1 MEILILLLF
10 GLLVTVVMLPFV
22 ALAKANAAK
31 RAIDDLAGRVSSVEN
46 EVRTLGP
53 RAVAPMETQRA
64 AEQPVAAAA
73 VPPPLPVTMP
83 VSPPPPEKRAEPTP
97 MRQMPALAARA
108 KPAITPKPSIDWEQF
123 MGAKLFA
130 WIGGL
135 ALFLGVAFFVKY
147 SFEHNLIPPELRV
160 AIGFV
165 IGVVLLLGGV
175 LLKRKENAVTAQTL
189 CATGILVL
197 YAVTFAS
204 RAYYHFAFF
213 GLVQTFSLM
222 ALITAVAFL
231 LAVRLNAM
239 LVAVLGIAGGFLTP
253 VLLSTGQDNPLG
265 LFGYIALLDIG
276 LLAVAQ
282 RQRWNV
288 LAILGAIGTVLIQ
301 SAWVATF
308 FVPEKYFA
316 GNKVLIAMA
325 VFAGFEALFLA
336 ANGWAKRTGRLN
348 RELLAAAVAFTTV
361 AMLFAFY
368 LLSIHTI
375 AQRPAL
381 LFGYLFI
388 VDLGLLALIFLERQL
403 ALLGGLGGFAAF
415 ILLAAWT
422 SHELTTPHLYIALAF
437 YFGFALLHTAMPV
450 ALQRGRA
457 VALPWWSHIF
467 PALALL
473 LVLMPIFQLTPLSI
487 AVWPFVLIVDLLA
500 IVLALASASLLPIV
514 AVLVL
519 TLAALGAFI
528 ARIPDELTGL
538 PTALFLLGGFA
549 ILFLV
554 APGWASRRLT
564 TSHPSA
570 RTPNLFGDISD
581 PANLSIQLP
590 ALSATLPF
598 LLLIMVTLRL
608 PLANPSAVF
617 ALGLLLVILLLG
629 MSIIFSLDLLPA
641 IGLVSVLALEH
652 AWHLQHFNPARATLP
667 LLWYLGFYAVFSV
680 FPFLFRRKLA
690 AKSAP
695 WVTAALA
702 GPLHFYLIYQL
713 IRAAYPGAYLGLVPS
728 AFALPSLLGLSIV
741 LKRTPLTSPS
751 RDAQVALF
759 GGAAL
764 FFITL
769 IFPITFDRQWIT
781 LGWALEGAALCWLF
795 RRVPHPG
802 LRIAGVILLC
812 VVFVRLALNP
822 AVLSYHPRA
831 AVPISNWYLYTYGV
845 ATVCLL
851 SAARLLAPA
860 RNLVLGWNAPPLLY
874 AIGALLAFLLVNIEI
889 ADYFTAP
896 GAATLTFQFSGNFAR
911 DMSYSIAWALFA
923 LLLLIIGMRKQSASV
938 RYASLALLGVTVLK
952 LFLHDLSQ
960 LEQLYRIG
968 AFVIVAVI
976 AILASFLYQRFLAAA
991 VKQ

>member
-1 MEILILLLF
+1 MELLILLVL
-10 GLLVTVVMLPFV
+10 GLLVSLVVLPSV
-22 ALAKANAAK
+22 ALIRANVAKHS
-31 RAIDDLAGRVSSVEN
+31 IDDLSARLSSVEN
-46 EVRTLGP
+46 QVRGLREREAAAT
-53 RAVAPMETQRA
+53 APQATA
-64 AEQPVAAAA
+64 AASATPKTAA
-73 VPPPLPVTMP
+73 VPPPLPVP
-83 VSPPPPEKRAEPTP
+83 VPVPSPLPKRVEPQPQISAEP
-97 MRQMPALAARA
+97 ARA
-108 KPAITPKPSIDWEQF
+108 KPAITPRPSIDWEQF

-160 AIGFV
+160 AIGFAV
-165 IGVVLLLGGV
+165 GLTLLSGGV

-213 GLVQTFSLM
+213 GLIQTFSLM

-231 LAVRLNAM
+231 LAIRLNAM

-276 LLAVAQ
+276 LLAIAQ
-282 RQRWNV
+282 RQRWNI
-288 LAILGAIGTVLIQ
+288 LAILGAIGTVLMQ
-301 SAWVATF
+301 SAWITTF

-336 ANGWAKRTGRLN
+336 ANAWAKRTGQIN
-348 RELLAAAVAFTTV
+348 RELLASAVALATV
-361 AMLFAFY
+361 AILFAFY
-368 LLSIHTI
+368 LLSFHTI

-388 VDLGLLALIFLERQL
+388 VDLGLLILILLERQL

-415 ILLAAWT
+415 VLLAAWT
-422 SHELTTPHLYIALAF
+422 RHELTTAHLYTALAF
-437 YFGFALLHTAMPV
+437 YFVFALLHTAMPV
-450 ALQRGRA
+450 ALQRLRA
-457 VALPWWSHIF
+457 IALPWWSHIF
-467 PALALL
+467 PAFALL
-473 LVLMPIFQLTPLSI
+473 LVLMPILQLTPLSI

-500 IVLALASASLLPIV
+500 IVVAAATATLLPV
-514 AVLVL
+514 VVVLLL
-519 TLAALGAFI
+519 TLATLGAFI
-528 ARIPDELTGL
+528 VRIPDGLTGL

-549 ILFLV
+549 GLFLV
-554 APGWASRRLT
+554 APTLASRRLT
-564 TSHPSA
+564 HQTGT
-570 RTPNLFGDISD
+570 RTPSLFGDISD

-608 PLANPSAVF
+608 PLSNPSAVF
-617 ALGLLLVILLLG
+617 ALAFLLVILLLG

-667 LLWYLGFYAVFSV
+667 LLWYLGFYTVFSI
-680 FPFLFRRKLA
+680 FPFLFHRKLA
-690 AKSAP
+690 PKSAP

-713 IRAAYPGAYLGLVPS
+713 IRAAYPGAFFGLVPA

-802 LRIAGVILLC
+802 LRMAGVILLC

-831 AVPISNWYLYTYGV
+831 AMPIWNWYLYTYGI

-851 SAARLLAPA
+851 GAARLLAPP
-860 RNLVLGWNAPPLLY
+860 RHLVLGWNAPPLLY
-874 AIGALLAFLLVNIEI
+874 ALGAVLAFLLLNIEI
-889 ADYFTAP
+889 ADYFSTP
-896 GAATLTFQFSGNFAR
+896 GAAALTFQFSGNFAR

-923 LLLLIIGMRKQSASV
+923 LALLIIGMRKQSAAA
-938 RYASLALLGVTVLK
+938 RYAGLALLGVTVAK

-968 AFVIVAVI
+968 AFVVVAII
-976 AILASFLYQRFLAAA
+976 AILASFLYQRFLAAT